1 MASGG
6 AQRGMKPARGPRE
19 EEEAGGREEEAGGRK
34 EETGVRVQCLILT
47 VAGGTLDGSIHILF
61 LQRVTSNGSTR

>member
-19 EEEAGGREEEAGGRK
+19 EEEAGGRK